1 MQARLSEAVVA
12 VPELAELESGLRA
25 RASSGLRESREPI
38 ATQRV
43 HGDLH
48 LGQTLRTVKGWKI
61 IDFEGEPAKSL
72 AERTA
77 LSSPLRDVAGMLRSF
92 DYAAGATLQGFG
104 TSTQL
109 AYRAQE
115 WSTRNREAFLAGY
128 ASVAGDEPMSSPD
141 RPARRLRGGQ
151 GGLRS
156 RLRDPQPTRLGGNPA
171 AGHRQDHRRGV
182 T

>member
-1 MQARLSEAVVA
+1 MQARLDEALDA
-12 VPELAELESGLRA
+12 VPALAEMQAGLTA
-25 RASSGLRESREPI
+25 RFDRLRESTEPV

-72 AERTA
+72 AERTS

-104 TSTQL
+104 ASMQL
-109 AYRAQE
+109 AYRAHE

-128 ASVAGDEPMSSPD
+128 SSITGDELTAQSD
-141 RPARRLRGGQ
+141 LLEAFEADKAIYEAVYETRNRPGWVGIPLQAIARI
-151 GGLRS
+151 
-156 RLRDPQPTRLGGNPA
+156 TA
-171 AGHRQDHRRGV
+171 EE
-182 T
+182 